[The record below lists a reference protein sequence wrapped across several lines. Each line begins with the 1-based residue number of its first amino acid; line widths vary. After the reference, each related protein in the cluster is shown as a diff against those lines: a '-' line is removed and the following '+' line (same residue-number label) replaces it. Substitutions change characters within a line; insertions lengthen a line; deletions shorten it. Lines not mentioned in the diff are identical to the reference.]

1 MGKSFDWKSLV
12 GSIAPTIATAL
23 GGPLAGVATKAISTA
38 VLGKDGG
45 TDDEIAQAIATGG
58 TDILVKIKEAEHA
71 FDVRMKELDI
81 DLIEIAAKDRDSA
94 RGREVKTKDKTPRN
108 LAYIY
113 TLGFFV
119 TLAAQFYLVIS
130 QIIVQ
135 PSALR
140 MLDATT
146 GILFAMMLGSKE
158 YYFGSSA
165 GSSHKNDTIHEF
177 LNAGGK

>member
-1 MGKSFDWKSLV
+1 MGKSLDWKSLV

-23 GGPLAGVATKAISTA
+23 GGPLAGAATKAISTA

-58 TDILVKIKEAEHA
+58 TDVLAKIKEAEHA
-71 FDVRMKELDI
+71 FKIRMKELDI
-81 DLIEIAAKDRDSA
+81 DLEDIAAKDRDSA
-94 RGREVKTKDKTPRN
+94 RSREVKTEDKTPRN

-119 TLAAQFYLVIS
+119 TLAAQFYLVMS
-130 QIIVQ
+130 QIVVQ

-165 GSSHKNDTIHEF
+165 GSSRKNEMMKD
-177 LNAGGK
+177 LLSLGGK

>member
-1 MGKSFDWKSLV
+1 MGKSFDWKSLI

-58 TDILVKIKEAEHA
+58 TDVLAKIKEAEHA

-81 DLIEIAAKDRDSA
+81 DLTKIASDDRADA
-94 RGREVKTKDKTPRN
+94 RDREVKTKDNTPKI
-108 LAYIY
+108 LAAVIV
-113 TLGFFV
+113 LGFFA
-119 TLAAQFYLVIS
+119 TLAMIAFTVLPPGAQAPVNILLG
-130 QIIVQ
+130 
-135 PSALR
+135 AL
-140 MLDATT
+140 T
-146 GILFAMMLGSKE
+146 GLLLQVGN

-165 GSSHKNDTIHEF
+165 GSSRKNEMMKD
-177 LNAGGK
+177 LLSRGSK